1 MANGDKMARSEAAKK
16 ADQRYKAEKT
26 KQLVVRFYPADADVL
41 EHLQAQES
49 KQGYIK
55 RLIREDMGR
64 TNGERLMRDRP
75 EVLAGFM
82 AEHHEACGCCAFEGT
97 CGEGQENAG
106 RKCAEGVLEWL
117 GGRDGQE

>member
-26 KQLVVRFYPADADVL
+26 KQLVIRFYPADADIL
-41 EHLQAQES
+41 EHLQAQDS

-64 TNGERLMRDRP
+64 TNAETMACERP
-75 EVLAGFM
+75 EMLARFI
-82 AEHHEACGCCAFEGT
+82 AEHHEACSFCAFEGT
-97 CGEGQENAG
+97 CGDGQPNAD